1 MQSLTTPLGVFGL
14 RYCPGMTFDEGLDTL
29 LEHEE
34 NLDTH
39 RAVVALANL
48 LDYHGGREKL
58 EGIGWRPQTEY

>member
-1 MQSLTTPLGVFGL
+1 MQSLTTPPGVFRL

-48 LDYHGGREKL
+48 LDYHGGRE
-58 EGIGWRPQTEY
+58 